1 MESEGEGGGY
11 ERRAVVQE
19 VMAAIL
25 ILALAVGWL
34 AVSVPPRNLL
44 VLLAGSASA
53 ARKMARQSAQA
64 FPSYQGTSTSA
75 IAQCIQSA
83 FDAVVGNNRGLLPKI
98 RHGLWKTPAV
108 ALCGPVAVELVVTGR
123 ADRSR
128 CGKTVR

>member
-1 MESEGEGGGY
+1 
-11 ERRAVVQE
+11 
-19 VMAAIL
+19 MAAIL
-25 ILALAVGWL
+25 ILALVGWL

-44 VLLAGSASA
+44 VLLAESASA
-53 ARKMARQSAQA
+53 ARKMARQSAHSHRTKVRVHQ
-64 FPSYQGTSTSA
+64 PLR
-75 IAQCIQSA
+75 IQSA